1 MCIIQYSG
9 VQNGLLSSYMIIEI
23 EFTVGVNCHKGMG
36 ENAVNRRSDI
46 DWVRTVSICG
56 VVLLHS
62 ASLFVSR
69 QSRVS
74 ILGVTPALLCNQV
87 TRFSVPVFFLLSG
100 LSLGL
105 SKRPLKLPAFWLHRL
120 RRVGIP
126 YILWSLFYY
135 LFEKHFSFDSVL
147 SVRSL
152 AAFGRLLLMGG
163 AASHLWFLP
172 VLLQLYFL
180 YPGLKWLIDRHPVMT
195 LPGLLLLSMF
205 CTLVLSLP
213 LPYTG
218 WWRSRLWRLFPLWV
232 FYFALGMTLTE
243 KRIAQVKD
251 LAKSHM
257 PVFVMVMVAA
267 AFVYSLDAKI
277 TGNLDSVK
285 PQLFLYSPLCFVF
298 LVSSWDQLERFSK
311 LQSLSAFLAR
321 HSMSI
326 YFSHIVFLRVLR
338 QISFF
343 NRNSLTMVLT
353 FAVVMA
359 LSALISIIP
368 ELTKRL
374 FSRIKKSRRQH
385 EQ

>member
-1 MCIIQYSG
+1 M
-9 VQNGLLSSYMIIEI
+9 
-23 EFTVGVNCHKGMG
+23 
-36 ENAVNRRSDI
+36 
-46 DWVRTVSICG
+46 
-56 VVLLHS
+56 
-62 ASLFVSR
+62 
-69 QSRVS
+69 
-74 ILGVTPALLCNQV
+74 
-87 TRFSVPVFFLLSG
+87 
-100 LSLGL
+100 
-105 SKRPLKLPAFWLHRL
+105 
-120 RRVGIP
+120 
-126 YILWSLFYY
+126 
-135 LFEKHFSFDSVL
+135 
-147 SVRSL
+147 
-152 AAFGRLLLMGG
+152 
-163 AASHLWFLP
+163 
-172 VLLQLYFL
+172 
-180 YPGLKWLIDRHPVMT
+180 
-195 LPGLLLLSMF
+195 
-205 CTLVLSLP
+205 
-213 LPYTG
+213 
-218 WWRSRLWRLFPLWV
+218 WRLFPLWV

-298 LVSSWDQLERFSK
+298 LVSSWDQLERFSE

-374 FSRIKKSRRQH
+374 FNRIKKSRRQNPVVLRIR
-385 EQ
+385 E